1 MAKAKVHS
9 WRNNGR
15 EGEACSNTNL
25 SIGGT
30 LSGNFRFQISN
41 FKFEIRRSRPVAP
54 WSSFAKTGQ
63 SITANAP
70 ANSFKSL
77 SKSRTDLRQTIT
89 RPPSLVVELILSV
102 ESEQVLLSIQNIE
115 LNAVIKLVEAD
126 WAEVKWSTV
135 AFCEMV

>member
-1 MAKAKVHS
+1 MERKRFLQTLV
-9 WRNNGR
+9 
-15 EGEACSNTNL
+15 EAPARTDVSKP
-25 SIGGT
+25 GT
-30 LSGNFRFQISN
+30 ASKNFKSQISN
-41 FKFEIRRSRPVAP
+41 SKFEIRHSRPVAP